1 MDKDY
6 NASEAAEALDKI
18 RTVCLGNETRPHLN
32 NLVEAEGW
40 QDSVEIKKFEEP
52 TCWRMAQSDANGIFE
67 VILHVQGVIEDKKL
81 PPVRGE
87 PTKKKMQHLRQS
99 ITVSGLGSQS
109 FASDIDAIY
118 DIYALFAR
126 HLPGLK
132 IIATKGDHER
142 PMLEMS
148 NRIFTPKVEAPNMN
162 PARVNKEMDENGF
175 IERVNATDTMFVYGE
190 ENIVL
195 YGEEKVDASGRRKTV
210 RIPPQKLHVG
220 DIVDVA
226 FSMIAFGKG
235 SELKARLSLRNITLL
250 DATHTQRWLKQKV
263 KNQFLSVKMQP
274 TLRRRLEFD
283 DDDEEDTRKRMKQME
298 ITEAGSQQTNDC
310 E

>member
-1 MDKDY
+1 
-6 NASEAAEALDKI
+6 
-18 RTVCLGNETRPHLN
+18 
-32 NLVEAEGW
+32 
-40 QDSVEIKKFEEP
+40 
-52 TCWRMAQSDANGIFE
+52 
-67 VILHVQGVIEDKKL
+67 
-81 PPVRGE
+81 
-87 PTKKKMQHLRQS
+87 MQHLRQS

-195 YGEEKVDASGRRKTV
+195 YGEEKVDASGRRK
-210 RIPPQKLHVG
+210 
-220 DIVDVA
+220 
-226 FSMIAFGKG
+226 
-235 SELKARLSLRNITLL
+235 
-250 DATHTQRWLKQKV
+250 
-263 KNQFLSVKMQP
+263 
-274 TLRRRLEFD
+274 
-283 DDDEEDTRKRMKQME
+283 
-298 ITEAGSQQTNDC
+298 
-310 E
+310 